1 MRYDGASAAAA
12 KSKKV
17 QPSSTLKVSIIKL
30 DKFRKENLKNHYMEC
45 NRFR

>member
-17 QPSSTLKVSIIKL
+17 QPSSTLKKGEPEKPLYGV
-30 DKFRKENLKNHYMEC
+30 
-45 NRFR
+45 